1 MGGNFAGTVLVTMR
15 SITCGAG
22 HCCSVLIVSWGAG
35 QEVADLWV
43 ADISEQPD
51 INSNNK
57 TWLITVPGLV
67 YLNRLIL
74 IIALSITLKVT
85 GSITTKNR

>member
-35 QEVADLWV
+35 AEVADLWV

-57 TWLITVPGLV
+57 T
-67 YLNRLIL
+67 
-74 IIALSITLKVT
+74 
-85 GSITTKNR
+85 